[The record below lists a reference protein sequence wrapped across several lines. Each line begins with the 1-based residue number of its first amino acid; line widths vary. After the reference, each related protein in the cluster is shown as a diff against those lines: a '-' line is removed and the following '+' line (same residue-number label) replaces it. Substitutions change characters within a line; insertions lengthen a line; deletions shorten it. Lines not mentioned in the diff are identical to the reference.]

1 MANNYIDVT
10 EKWLKEAKPKK
21 GYIKFLSYSIT
32 QDGERFDSSNSILD
46 INYDEDYYIG
56 NWFRNTIW
64 GNTRIQPAIV
74 FPHKKRSADLRLFGK
89 CPLIDEQTIEIK
101 IIGSKRVDGL
111 TYRVKQARGQSS
123 NVLLDVTNYPY
134 DESVVRKE
142 IKKYFVSHDWI
153 KTVAVKKERKLL
165 FVWQKT

>member
-32 QDGERFDSSNSILD
+32 QDGERFDSFNSILD

-89 CPLIDEQTIEIK
+89 CPLIEEQTIEIK
-101 IIGSKRVDGL
+101 IIGSKRRDGL
-111 TYRVKQARGQSS
+111 IKRFKQAKNQSS
-123 NVLLDVTNYPY
+123 NVLIDVTDYPFPLI
-134 DESVVRKE
+134 VVE
-142 IKKYFVSHDWI
+142 EEVKKYYLSHDWVKVI
-153 KTVAVKKERKLL
+153 IVKKENDLL
-165 FVWQKT
+165 FVWEKK